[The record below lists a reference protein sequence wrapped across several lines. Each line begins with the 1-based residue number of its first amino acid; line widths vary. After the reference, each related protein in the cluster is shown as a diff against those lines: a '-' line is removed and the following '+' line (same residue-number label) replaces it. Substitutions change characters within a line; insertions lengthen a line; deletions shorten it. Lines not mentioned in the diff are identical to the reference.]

1 MEHNYAVIMAGGV
14 GSRFWP
20 TSTSRKPKQF
30 LDILGSG
37 ETLLQQTFRRMKTV
51 VPGDHIYVVTHADY
65 AEICLEQLPE
75 LSRERIL
82 AEPARRNTAPCVAY
96 AGFVLKKRDPLA
108 NFVVTP
114 ADHLVSN
121 EAEFSARLNS
131 ALATTAKH
139 NVLMTL
145 GMTPVRPET
154 GYGYIQFRS
163 ERSEFAEDVHPV
175 KTFTEKPNLE
185 MAEQFIATGEFLWNA
200 GIFVWN
206 ANAILSA
213 FEKHMPEMYSVFNS
227 GWEHFGRESESE
239 FIESIY
245 GECPNESIDY
255 GILEKAK
262 QVLVMPAEFGWSDLG
277 SWGAVHEQRT
287 EDSKGNTGSGNTV
300 LSYDATGNTYLIPD
314 GMVAV
319 VDGLEDYI
327 VILSENRLLVCP
339 RSKEQ
344 EIKQFVND
352 IKMLRGED
360 FV

>member
-1 MEHNYAVIMAGGV
+1 
-14 GSRFWP
+14 
-20 TSTSRKPKQF
+20 
-30 LDILGSG
+30 
-37 ETLLQQTFRRMKTV
+37 
-51 VPGDHIYVVTHADY
+51 
-65 AEICLEQLPE
+65 
-75 LSRERIL
+75 
-82 AEPARRNTAPCVAY
+82 
-96 AGFVLKKRDPLA
+96 
-108 NFVVTP
+108 
-114 ADHLVSN
+114 
-121 EAEFSARLNS
+121 
-131 ALATTAKH
+131 
-139 NVLMTL
+139 
-145 GMTPVRPET
+145 
-154 GYGYIQFRS
+154 
-163 ERSEFAEDVHPV
+163 
-175 KTFTEKPNLE
+175 
-185 MAEQFIATGEFLWNA
+185 LWNA

-227 GWEHFGRESESE
+227 GWEHFGSESESE

-287 EDSKGNTGSGNTV
+287 ADSKGNTGSGNTV

-314 GMVAV
+314 SMVAV

-327 VILSENRLLVCP
+327 VIVSENRLLVCP

>member
-1 MEHNYAVIMAGGV
+1 MAGGV

-20 TSTSRKPKQF
+20 TSTSHKPKQF

-75 LSRERIL
+75 LSLERIL
-82 AEPARRNTAPCVAY
+82 AEPTRRNTAPCVAY

-131 ALATTAKH
+131 ALATTARH

-163 ERSEFAEDVHPV
+163 ERSEYADDVHPV

-227 GWEHFGRESESE
+227 GWEHFGSESESE

-287 EDSKGNTGSGNTV
+287 ADSNGNTGSGNTV
-300 LSYDATGNTYLIPD
+300 LSYDARGNTYLIPD
-314 GMVAV
+314 SMVAV

>member
-1 MEHNYAVIMAGGV
+1 
-14 GSRFWP
+14 
-20 TSTSRKPKQF
+20 
-30 LDILGSG
+30 
-37 ETLLQQTFRRMKTV
+37 
-51 VPGDHIYVVTHADY
+51 
-65 AEICLEQLPE
+65 
-75 LSRERIL
+75 
-82 AEPARRNTAPCVAY
+82 VAY

-114 ADHLVSN
+114 ADHLVTN
-121 EAEFSARLNS
+121 EAEFTARLKS
-131 ALATTAKH
+131 ALRTTAEH

-145 GMTPVRPET
+145 GMNPIRPET
-154 GYGYIQFRS
+154 GYGYIQFRPEKS
-163 ERSEFAEDVHPV
+163 EYAADVHPV
-175 KTFTEKPNLE
+175 KTFTEKPNRE
-185 MAEQFIATGEFLWNA
+185 MSEQFIATGEFLWNA

-213 FEKHMPEMYSVFNS
+213 FEKHMPEMYAAFNA
-227 GWEHFGRESESE
+227 GWAHYGTPTEAD
-239 FIESIY
+239 FIDSMY

-287 EDSKGNTGSGNTV
+287 TDAAGNTGGGSHV
-300 LSYDATGNTYLIPD
+300 LSYDATGNTYLIPEHV
-314 GMVAV
+314 VAV
-319 VDGLEDYI
+319 VDGLQDYI

-352 IKMLRGED
+352 VKMRRGED

>member
-30 LDILGSG
+30 LDILGTG
-37 ETLLQQTFRRMKTV
+37 ETLLQQTFRRMKSV
-51 VPGDHIYVVTHADY
+51 VPADHIYVVTHADY
-65 AEICLEQLPE
+65 AEACLEQLPE
-75 LSRERIL
+75 LDRPRIL

-114 ADHLVSN
+114 ADHLVTH
-121 EAEFSARLNS
+121 EAEFTARLRS
-131 ALATTAKH
+131 ALNTTAAH

-145 GMTPVRPET
+145 GMNPTRPET
-154 GYGYIQFRS
+154 GYGYIQFRPETS
-163 ERSEFAEDVHPV
+163 EYARDVHPV
-175 KTFTEKPNLE
+175 KTFTEKPNRE

-213 FEKHMPEMYSVFNS
+213 FEKHMPEMYASFNA
-227 GWEHFGRESESE
+227 GWAHYGTPSEGA
-239 FIESIY
+239 FIGSMY

-277 SWGAVHEQRT
+277 SWGAVHEQRAA
-287 EDSKGNTGSGNTV
+287 DAHGNTGGGPQV
-300 LSYDATGNTYLIPD
+300 LSYDATGNTYLIPED
-314 GMVAV
+314 MVAV
-319 VDGLEDYI
+319 VDGLHDYI

-352 IKMLRGED
+352 VKMRRGED